1 MCTKIQLFLDFK
13 KRPKKP
19 TDELLIDDLMT
30 SHVTKMLKVVQIC
43 FKLNRKRSKCRLKMF
58 LNDKEPSHRFFQ

>member
-1 MCTKIQLFLDFK
+1 MCTQIQLFLDFK

-30 SHVTKMLKVVQIC
+30 SHVTKNVPSGTNMFQIEQKT
-43 FKLNRKRSKCRLKMF
+43 F
-58 LNDKEPSHRFFQ
+58 